1 MTALKAAA
9 PADNSQSANGS
20 AGDVVSAL
28 EQGLVDAAKHASG
41 APAPDGRVSAALALG
56 WQVATVYRPS
66 PQSTIT
72 PAAPADLPGLAKL
85 GDDERA
91 LIAVKQIEVGLA
103 KLASTV
109 TTVGLTAPNF
119 EAVRAS
125 FAPGVTISERCQAVL
140 EFHIELLS
148 TLTAADYRLGTA
160 YGLGRTL
167 ADTCRNP
174 TDLDSLA
181 AEFKPHRISRLRA
194 WLDDLTSA
202 LPPHAGHSVGDS
214 LGRWAEWTAGPGSTG
229 PLSDH
234 TINQLRRQ
242 GELWR
247 SLLSADKSGQDMLCP
262 GNYLDAAS
270 QLLRTSRG
278 VVLRFVGRF
287 WWVVLVALALFG
299 VGLWLLISQTA
310 TGSVVAGAGALLAS
324 FGVTWKGI
332 GASLGAI
339 GGKVEAQL
347 WGAELDSA
355 IADAITLLP
364 SPLPTSRKL
373 LHRARRGQDVRQQL
387 AKTASAVEPS
397 SDPGVTR

>member
-1 MTALKAAA
+1 MTALKTAAN
-9 PADNSQSANGS
+9 NSQSGAGS

-41 APAPDGRVSAALALG
+41 APVPDRHVSAAFALG
-56 WQVATVYRPS
+56 WQMATVYRPS
-66 PQSTIT
+66 PQSTIA
-72 PAAPADLPGLAKL
+72 PAAAADLPGLAKL

-103 KLASTV
+103 KLSSAV

-119 EAVRAS
+119 AAVRAS
-125 FAPGVTISERCQAVL
+125 FAPGVATSERCQAVL
-140 EFHIELLS
+140 NFHVELLS

-181 AEFKPHRISRLRA
+181 AEFKPNRISQLRA

-214 LGRWAEWTAGPGSTG
+214 LGRWAKWTAGPGSTWAL
-229 PLSDH
+229 PDH
-234 TINQLRRQ
+234 AINQLRRQ

-287 WWVVLVALALFG
+287 WWLVVVALALFG
-299 VGLWLLISQTA
+299 VGLWLLISQKA
-310 TGSVVAGAGALLAS
+310 TGTDVAGAGALVAS
-324 FGVTWKGI
+324 FGLTWKGI

-339 GGKVEAQL
+339 GGKVEMQL

-364 SPLPTSRKL
+364 SPLPKSRKL
-373 LHRARRGQDVRQQL
+373 LHRAPRGQDVRQQL
-387 AKTASAVEPS
+387 AKTASPVQS
-397 SDPGVTR
+397 RHPGATR